1 MNENGASIGRAQY
14 NHELKWP
21 IFDEVVDNTALDF
34 QRDDFKQKS
43 DDRQTDQRNLV
54 PLADREDIAK
64 EIGRQLIR

>member
-34 QRDDFKQKS
+34 QRNDFKQKAI
-43 DDRQTDQRNLV
+43 TVKPTN
-54 PLADREDIAK
+54 AIWC
-64 EIGRQLIR
+64 RQLIERT